1 MKKNKE
7 EPKSKNYA
15 IILRKKGSMMKTI
28 QILVA
33 TAVAGLVLTGC
44 AELKLPELPKVQSNS
59 QTSDFDNIATKKPN
73 KLTKKE
79 CEILLKME
87 KEAREAKK
95 IADEETRVKGRDR
108 VSGDIY
114 LSAANKTAKL
124 QKVYYLTEKLA
135 YCRDIG
141 KEKVNIDI
149 DKIMEINK

>member
-1 MKKNKE
+1 M
-7 EPKSKNYA
+7 
-15 IILRKKGSMMKTI
+15 
-28 QILVA
+28 
-33 TAVAGLVLTGC
+33 
-44 AELKLPELPKVQSNS
+44 PELPKVQSNS

-135 YCRDIG
+135 YCMDIG